1 MSTRRTID
9 IDIKNNADQT
19 AKDFDNLSQATNRAA
34 TSVDNLDA
42 TFEQVYGELQPLTT
56 RMGEAEDR
64 LYELALAGDTTSK
77 EYQELLTKVGEYR
90 KVQIETDLTVDA
102 AATTLSQKL
111 GGAILGVSSGF
122 AALQGIIGLVSTE
135 SEQLNKVLLRVQSSL
150 ALVQGIQ
157 GVREAVP
164 AFQQLGKSAMT
175 ALKGI
180 RTGIAA
186 TGVGL
191 LVIAVGTLVAYW
203 DDITAAISG
212 VSDEQQALNA
222 ETEKNV
228 LAAQENLKALNLQEN
243 SLRLQGKSERE
254 ILKLKMAAT
263 DEAIAESLIQIE
275 QMEQTKKAQVE
286 AAKRNKDIAQGIIA
300 FLSAPIVI
308 LLGAVD
314 ALTSGLSK
322 IGVLSEGTNLAQGFT
337 EGAANLLFDPEE
349 TAAEADEEI
358 NVAKQA
364 LKQLQSDR
372 DGFQLQIQAI
382 DTNAAEKSVDT
393 EKKRLN
399 DIKKLQDDAFD
410 KMVQEEKDLFLTFEQ
425 IRRENEDRLRTD
437 EQNELLLVEEKYDK
451 LEAMAQ
457 GNAEALNEIEIAR
470 LNEENDIKLEYAEKQ
485 KAIDDGIAANK
496 AKNLE
501 EDRIATLDGINKGLE
516 MAEKGAAAIQA
527 LGDAVFAH
535 KMKDVEKGS
544 KEEEKLAR
552 KQFKFNK
559 ALQLGGAVIDA
570 GKAITASLAAAPIAI
585 LGVPNPAGIASL
597 AFAATTSAA
606 NIAKIA
612 AAKFESPGSASSTP
626 SPGGVGGG
634 GEPQAPSFNVVGDS
648 GVNQLAQLQQQP
660 TQAFVVS
667 GEVTTAQALDRNRVQ
682 NATL

>member
-34 TSVDNLDA
+34 TSVDNLDQ

-64 LYELALAGDTTSK
+64 LYELALAGDTTSR
-77 EYQELLTKVGEYR
+77 EYQQLLEKVGQYR
-90 KVQIETDLTVDA
+90 KVQIETDLAVDA

-111 GGAILGVSSGF
+111 GGAIMGVSSGF

-135 SEQLNKVLLRVQSSL
+135 SEELNKILLRVQSSL

-157 GVREAVP
+157 GVREAIP
-164 AFQQLGKSAMT
+164 AFKQLGITAAN
-175 ALKGI
+175 ALKAI

-203 DDITAAISG
+203 DDITEAISG
-212 VSDEQQALNA
+212 VSNEQEKLNA
-222 ETEKNV
+222 ETQKNV
-228 LAAQENLKALNLQEN
+228 VAAQENLDTLNGQEN
-243 SLRLQGKSERE
+243 ILKLQGKSERE

-263 DEAIAESLIQIE
+263 DEMITAAQVQIE

-286 AAKRNKDIAQGIIA
+286 AAQRNKDIAQGIIA

-314 ALTSGLSK
+314 ALTLGLEK
-322 IGVLSEGTNLAQGFT
+322 IGVLSEATNLAQGFT

-358 NVAKQA
+358 KVAKKA
-364 LKQLQSDR
+364 LEVLKNNR
-372 DGFQLQIQAI
+372 AGFQLQIQAI
-382 DTNAAEKSVDT
+382 DTQAAKKSVDT
-393 EKKRLN
+393 EKKRLD

-410 KMVQEEKDLFLTFEQ
+410 KMVAEERALQETLDQ
-425 IRRENEDRLRTD
+425 IKRENEDRFRT
-437 EQNELLLVEEKYDK
+437 EQENEILLVEEKYDR
-451 LEAMAQ
+451 LQSMAQ
-457 GNAEALNEIEIAR
+457 GNAEALEQIEIAR
-470 LNEENDIKLEYAEKQ
+470 LNELNDINLKYQEEEAIILTERQ
-485 KAIDDGIAANK
+485 KFAALTEDTK
-496 AKNLE
+496 RNL
-501 EDRIATLDGINKGLE
+501 AV
-516 MAEKGAAAIQA
+516 GAATDTFTTISNLAE
-527 LGDAVFAH
+527 LFAG
-535 KMKDVEKGS
+535 ES
-544 KEEEKLAR
+544 K
-552 KQFKFNK
+552 KQQKKAFKVQK
-559 ALQLGGAVIDA
+559 
-570 GKAITASLAAAPIAI
+570 
-585 LGVPNPAGIASL
+585 
-597 AFAATTSAA
+597 AA
-606 NIAKIA
+606 NIAQATVDTFSSAIAAYKSQASIPVVGPVLGGIA
-612 AAKFESPGSASSTP
+612 AAAAVSAGLLNIKKISQQRFDS
-626 SPGGVGGG
+626 GGG
-634 GEPQAPSFNVVGDS
+634 TDGGGADFAPSGGGAQAPSFNVVGDS

>member
-34 TSVDNLDA
+34 KSVDNLDA
-42 TFEQVYGELQPLTT
+42 TFEEVYGELQPLTT